1 MDLKDKIL
9 DYIKYYSKKI
19 KIHNF
24 LFQTLHQDLNAPISS
39 STILPINSHI
49 FDLVI
54 DKLRKKGYAI
64 SMPIYSTGDYKLIIA
79 KKGDIHISFKQ
90 YITKEELESKWY
102 QSPKRTFDLSMDPS
116 GNLYENWHQSSGKV
130 LINKLY

>member
-1 MDLKDKIL
+1 MKIN
-9 DYIKYYSKKI
+9 
-19 KIHNF
+19 NF
-24 LFQTLHQDLNAPISS
+24 LFQTLHQDLNAPFSS
-39 STILPINSHI
+39 DTVLPIRNHI

-54 DKLRKKGYAI
+54 HKLRKKGYEI

-79 KKGDIHISFKQ
+79 EKDGIRISFKQ

-130 LINKLY
+130 LIRKLHL